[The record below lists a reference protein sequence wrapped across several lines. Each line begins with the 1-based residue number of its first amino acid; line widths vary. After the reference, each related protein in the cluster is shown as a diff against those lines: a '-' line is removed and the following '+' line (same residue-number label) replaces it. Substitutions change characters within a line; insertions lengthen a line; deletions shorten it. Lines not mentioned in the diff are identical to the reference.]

1 MMMSVYE
8 RVSEIGTISAIGT
21 LPSKVLW
28 LFLTEGVSLGVI
40 STFIGNIVGVL
51 ALFIINYAKIN
62 FSFGRMK
69 GIILETSVSPL
80 ELISVSLIV
89 IAVAAVSSL
98 YPAVKASKMQPVEA
112 LRHV

>member
-28 LFLTEGVSLGVI
+28 LFLAEGFSLGI
-40 STFIGNIVGVL
+40 LSTFIGNIVGVL
-51 ALFIINYAKIN
+51 ALLIINIAKIN

-69 GIILETSVSPL
+69 GIILETSISSS

-89 IAVAAVSSL
+89 IIIAGLSSL
-98 YPAVKASKMQPVEA
+98 YPALKASRMQPVDA